1 MDKFVKQATKR
12 LEYNAEAIKKRD
24 KILTFVHDKNK
35 DAFESWLLTTFRN
48 YLNNRTKEENGASFM
63 SYNEYIWR
71 EADEYFSD
79 EQKIRIASQLIA
91 YAHQVFYPRGRFIFL
106 RSLLTMLNKQKAL
119 PSEEVAGALDMTDV
133 SYRVM
138 SHRMKQNISKFRN
151 RLMRGEKLRLDDEHQ
166 QMAQRIYDDFEG
178 LYPTLMAYY
187 DQTVDALKCA
197 DAIRRLRKTYY
208 ESTGMMVHEPEP
220 SNSAVVTATGFWE
233 KLNRMLN

>member
-1 MDKFVKQATKR
+1 MKQATKR

-71 EADEYFSD
+71 EADEY
-79 EQKIRIASQLIA
+79 
-91 YAHQVFYPRGRFIFL
+91 
-106 RSLLTMLNKQKAL
+106 
-119 PSEEVAGALDMTDV
+119 
-133 SYRVM
+133 
-138 SHRMKQNISKFRN
+138 
-151 RLMRGEKLRLDDEHQ
+151 
-166 QMAQRIYDDFEG
+166 
-178 LYPTLMAYY
+178 YPTLMAYY

-220 SNSAVVTATGFWE
+220 SDSAVVTATGFWE